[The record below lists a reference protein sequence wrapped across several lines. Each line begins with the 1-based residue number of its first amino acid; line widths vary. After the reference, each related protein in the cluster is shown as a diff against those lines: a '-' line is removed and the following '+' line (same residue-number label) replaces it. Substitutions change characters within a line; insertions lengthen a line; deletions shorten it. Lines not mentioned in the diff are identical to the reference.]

1 MHVKI
6 YPTTPH
12 ISVIPIYSY
21 MIQKNEKFILIVNGN
36 PNKAELF
43 AELFLSEDYVI
54 DIANTGDECLSILKT
69 MPPDVILLDI
79 ELPDIDGWELIEKIK
94 EANRDI
100 PVIVL
105 LSTPPAADI
114 LSNNSIVSEYLMKP
128 VTIDGILMAVKDAVE
143 IPNIFDESIE
153 LVKNTGDKNNIINL
167 LEDKY
172 FKLLKQNIYDKK
184 LFFLLKQLYPDE
196 EININFST
204 KSLLDELK
212 NKISATHS
220 EIDVFKNG
228 YDMKII
234 EES

>member
-1 MHVKI
+1 
-6 YPTTPH
+6 
-12 ISVIPIYSY
+12 

>member
-1 MHVKI
+1 
-6 YPTTPH
+6 
-12 ISVIPIYSY
+12 

-36 PNKAELF
+36 PDKAELF

-94 EANRDI
+94 EANLDI

-114 LSNNSIVSEYLMKP
+114 LPNNSIVSEYLMKP

>member
-1 MHVKI
+1 
-6 YPTTPH
+6 
-12 ISVIPIYSY
+12 

-54 DIANTGDECLSILKT
+54 DIANTGDDCLSILKT
-69 MPPDVILLDI
+69 MKPDVILLDT

-94 EANRDI
+94 ESNEDI

-105 LSTPPAADI
+105 LSTPPSAEI
-114 LSNNSIVSEYLMKP
+114 LSNNTTVSEYLMKP

-143 IPNIFDESIE
+143 IPQIFEKSIE
-153 LVKNTGDKNNIINL
+153 LVKNSGNKNNLVNL

-172 FKLLKQNIYDKK
+172 FNLLKQNIYDRK

-196 EININFST
+196 DINLNLPTS
-204 KSLLDELK
+204 SLLYDLK
-212 NKISATHS
+212 NKISEMHN
-220 EIDVFKNG
+220 EIDIFKNG

>member
-1 MHVKI
+1 
-6 YPTTPH
+6 
-12 ISVIPIYSY
+12 

-94 EANRDI
+94 EANLDI